1 MSGKAYSMII
11 LQCSLYSHSW
21 NEFRMID
28 VLQFILNTVDQLA
41 LSMIKSVG
49 VTLNNAFEKWLLSSA
64 QQLRDLG
71 KFNGSYVPVNTSKS
85 F

>member
-1 MSGKAYSMII
+1 
-11 LQCSLYSHSW
+11 
-21 NEFRMID
+21 MID